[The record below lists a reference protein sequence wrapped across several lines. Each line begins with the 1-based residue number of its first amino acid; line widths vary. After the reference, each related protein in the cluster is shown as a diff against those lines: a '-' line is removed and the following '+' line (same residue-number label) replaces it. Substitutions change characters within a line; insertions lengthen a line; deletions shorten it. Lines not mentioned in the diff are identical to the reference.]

1 MRSAIALLLAAS
13 AVVSTAAFAGDT
25 YDKDETEVV
34 LKRAARQVHD
44 NCGMAT
50 NEDGKRSGPW
60 GKTTVTVT
68 LGHNGHSKGA
78 TVPEPF
84 AEKPTGKCAVK
95 AFSLLTFPPWNG
107 PDTTVDWP
115 IEIPSPGK

>member
-1 MRSAIALLLAAS
+1 MRSPIALLLAAS
-13 AVVSTAAFAGDT
+13 AVVSTAAYAGDT

-50 NEDGKRSGPW
+50 NEDGKRAGPW
-60 GKTTVTVT
+60 GKTNITVL
-68 LGHNGHSKGA
+68 LGHNGHSKEV
-78 TVPEPF
+78 TIPEPF
-84 AEKPTGKCAVK
+84 NDKPTGKCAVK

-107 PDTTVDWP
+107 PDTSVDWP
-115 IEIPSPGK
+115 IEIPPPK